1 LRKWL
6 RLLPH
11 PFDARDRQAGYRY
24 RLSIPQIELS
34 LAQAL
39 DHPVGG
45 RIFFAESIREN
56 PDVGRPKQVQPVF
69 DRWVTRGTP
78 GPFRTRAIADGA
90 IPSLHIDYKAARIER
105 YRKEGRTLRAET
117 TIDNTRD
124 FYIGKSLRNLSALR
138 KIGFQANRRLLQ
150 IEQISHDCPLSEE
163 AFRKVNRPVQ
173 IASRRASALRFAAPQ
188 VRALWSALLL
198 FQLLPTGF
206 SNRNLRD
213 NPASLLGLQPAEL
226 TQGKMTCHLRQPRP
240 LSKNYL
246 TSHSDRRPTKA
257 ASKKTI
263 VNKKPALKFA
273 VTFASLSPNKPSRG
287 RALSR

>member
-1 LRKWL
+1 MLSRADPRRLQSICGALSAEKVEVLLRKWL

-11 PFDARDRQAGYRY
+11 LFDARDRHAGYRY

-34 LAQAL
+34 LAQSL

-45 RIFFAESIREN
+45 RIFFAEAIREN

-69 DRWVTRGTP
+69 ARWSPEAHRDRFAPARSPTERY
-78 GPFRTRAIADGA
+78 
-90 IPSLHIDYKAARIER
+90 IDYKAARIER
-105 YRKEGRTLRAET
+105 YRKEGRALRAET

-138 KIGFQANRRLLQ
+138 RIGFQANRRLLQ

-188 VRALWSALLL
+188 VRALWRALLL

-206 SNRNLRD
+206 SNRNLGD

-226 TQGKMTCHLRQPRP
+226 TQGKMTCHLRRP
-240 LSKNYL
+240 PL
-246 TSHSDRRPTKA
+246 HGMIERIPTA
-257 ASKKTI
+257 IDIA
-263 VNKKPALKFA
+263 
-273 VTFASLSPNKPSRG
+273 
-287 RALSR
+287 